1 MNTWTMYVENFGKI
15 KSAEIEVSPLTLFV
29 GENNSGKSYIMTLI
43 YGLLN
48 VNFFYE
54 QYAFDEQS
62 ENYVRCVQFIDRIY
76 HTSVQMDFSFRE
88 INMGD
93 GDVSAFE
100 GVLNELLV
108 KNKEKFIKNLFNKPI
123 NIEHLSVKLKKDN
136 KYGFLY
142 NLSSYKDLGKYFTIL
157 GVRDKQHLNM
167 EDICQVEQKDYKN
180 SINKLISFFIEY
192 MIWGD
197 FQAPVYFPTAR
208 TGYILTYKALVE
220 SALKDK
226 FNLGTV
232 QKNLLTRP
240 NSDFLTK
247 LSGITGDDR
256 SDAKK
261 ENLFNRTQAAVR
273 IIEKNIIKGQV
284 SVSDLPA
291 HEIFYH
297 PRETDLQLPMFVTS
311 GVVTEMTPL
320 LLFFRNG
327 VAETVLI
334 EEPEISMHPQLQCEM
349 ARVLVRLANY
359 EIPVFVTTHSDLIIQ
374 HINNMIKLAA
384 TPDRDS
390 IAKKLG
396 YEECDWIER
405 DKVRVYQFD
414 VDDNQKTTVTKLSC
428 GEYGFEAMTFYD
440 TLEQL
445 NRQTMTIEEA

>member
-1 MNTWTMYVENFGKI
+1 M
-15 KSAEIEVSPLTLFV
+15 
-29 GENNSGKSYIMTLI
+29 
-43 YGLLN
+43 
-48 VNFFYE
+48 
-54 QYAFDEQS
+54 
-62 ENYVRCVQFIDRIY
+62 
-76 HTSVQMDFSFRE
+76 
-88 INMGD
+88 
-93 GDVSAFE
+93 
-100 GVLNELLV
+100 
-108 KNKEKFIKNLFNKPI
+108 
-123 NIEHLSVKLKKDN
+123 EH
-136 KYGFLY
+136 
-142 NLSSYKDLGKYFTIL
+142 
-157 GVRDKQHLNM
+157 
-167 EDICQVEQKDYKN
+167 ICQVEQKDYKN

-297 PRETDLQLPMFVTS
+297 PRETDLQLPMFVAS

-349 ARVLVRLANY
+349 ARVLVRLANH

-384 TPDRDS
+384 TSDRDN